1 MFGRAD
7 INPFSRGFVVNLLAM
22 AVLIIRLWSC
32 FSALALRE
40 ILPLH
45 KSLVIHHHQE
55 WTLHVRHKFSSICLH
70 RRTLPYYH
78 YYCFVYMSYTIR
90 PCHLLIICK
99 KTCLLVRKTTLW
111 LFILWI
117 NTKCTYLDI
126 RSDHLKFDIVYWSPI
141 SAIPLI

>member
-1 MFGRAD
+1 MSFTKNGSLSAIILYRNSVDELSLFGRAD

-99 KTCLLVRKTTLW
+99 KICLLVRKTTLW
-111 LFILWI
+111 LFIL
-117 NTKCTYLDI
+117 
-126 RSDHLKFDIVYWSPI
+126 
-141 SAIPLI
+141 